1 MEELTLTTPALLFSA
16 VSLILL
22 AYTNR
27 FLSYAQLV
35 RQLRD
40 RYVENPSDITEASNR
55 EFTETVEPDP
65 YNARTG
71 YCKSFS
77 LRSQYV
83 SYLYRTA
90 IIFCLRI
97 RTGTDSVDSL
107 SRRIFPRNTDFHP
120 FTGDLLGNDGERE
133 KQKITRL
140 TIPPI
145 KFYQD
150 TTRQGRMTVKRL
162 PLPTSDLSSI
172 LPPSFSIIT

>member
-40 RYVENPSDITEASNR
+40 RYVENPSDITEAQIENLR
-55 EFTETVEPDP
+55 KRLNLT
-65 YNARTG
+65 RTMQG
-71 YCKSFS
+71 LGIAS
-77 LRSQYV
+77 LFLCV